1 MTLRH
6 LAATASA
13 AALVLGFTLVPSA
26 SAQDTA
32 APLTFKTAKVT
43 IDGTSNVHDWSAST
57 TAVRVTR
64 ATLAAGVG
72 GPSFWDAVVKPGA
85 VEAFEVTIPAT
96 KLTSPRS
103 GLDKNMYKALK
114 TDQHP
119 DIVFRLKGLTAKAGT
134 PGAFTAAGTLRV
146 AGVEKDVNLDVTL
159 GRSSQGLVVKGTT
172 KVLMTDFSIEP
183 PTALFGTVRSAPDV
197 TISFQTVL
205 ISPLS

>member
-6 LAATASA
+6 LTTTTAALALAMGVTFVATAA
-13 AALVLGFTLVPSA
+13 
-26 SAQDTA
+26 AQDTT
-32 APLTFKTAKVT
+32 APLAIKSAKLT

-57 TAVRVTR
+57 TAVRVTQ
-64 ATLAAGVG
+64 AKLAAGVG

-119 DIVFRLKGLTAKAGT
+119 DIVFRLKSLTPKAGT

-146 AGVEKDVNLDVTL
+146 AGVEKAVDLDVTL
-159 GRSSQGLVVKGTT
+159 GRSTQGLVVKGTT
-172 KVLMTDFSIEP
+172 KVLMTDFGIEP
-183 PTALFGTVRSAPDV
+183 PKALLGTVRSAPDV
-197 TISFQTVL
+197 TITFQTVL
-205 ISPLS
+205 SSPLT

>member
-1 MTLRH
+1 MTRTLITSTFTTTC
-6 LAATASA
+6 LLLGTLLVLPA
-13 AALVLGFTLVPSA
+13 AAQDAPFAFSKATL
-26 SAQDTA
+26 
-32 APLTFKTAKVT
+32 T

-57 TAVRVTR
+57 TSMRVTH
-64 ATLAAGVG
+64 AKLAAEAG

-85 VEAFEVTIPAT
+85 IEAFDVTIPAT
-96 KLTSPRS
+96 TLTSPRS

-134 PGAFTAAGTLRV
+134 PGAFTAAGALRV

-172 KVLMTDFSIEP
+172 KVLMTDFGIEP
-183 PTALFGTVRSAPDV
+183 PSALFGTVRSAPEV

-205 ISPLS
+205 SSPLS